1 MQFQVI
7 TTILLFFVAQTM
19 ATPGLQTREDAT
31 GTFQSCTLAYG
42 FVSRA

>member
-7 TTILLFFVAQTM
+7 TAILLFFVAQTM
-19 ATPGLQTREDAT
+19 ATPSFQTREDAT
-31 GTFQSCTLAYG
+31 PQRCTLAYG